1 MYLAPKKGGKFALR
15 EKAKIIADLSS
26 LNMSTHEIK

>member
-1 MYLAPKKGGKFALR
+1 MYLAPKNGGKFALR
-15 EKAKIIADLSS
+15 EKAKVIGGLSS